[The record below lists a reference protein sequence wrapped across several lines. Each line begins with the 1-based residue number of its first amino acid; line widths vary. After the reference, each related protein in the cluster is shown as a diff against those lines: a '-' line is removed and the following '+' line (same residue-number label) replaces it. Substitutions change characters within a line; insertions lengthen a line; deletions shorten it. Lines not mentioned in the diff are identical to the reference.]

1 MKKLILICAIDPFIG
16 CDNFIFKH
24 KSNEYTSIQLEEI
37 ATGHILIF
45 GQINEVDGTFVLDT
59 GSGGTV
65 IDEKNKNKFKLT
77 TNDTEEKASG
87 VGGSNIEML
96 TSENNHL
103 KIGDLEL
110 TDQSFI
116 LMNLDYVND
125 AFELNGLERVD
136 GIIGTHILKN
146 NKAIIDYST
155 LKIYLKN
162 NLIANELNKYKTTA
176 SFRGRQQD
184 KILISNASSEKHK
197 PTTIL

>member
-24 KSNEYTSIQLEEI
+24 KSDEYTCIQLEEI

-136 GIIGTHILKN
+136 GIIGTDILKN

-155 LKIYLKN
+155 LKIYLK
-162 NLIANELNKYKTTA
+162 K
-176 SFRGRQQD
+176 
-184 KILISNASSEKHK
+184 
-197 PTTIL
+197 

>member
-1 MKKLILICAIDPFIG
+1 M
-16 CDNFIFKH
+16 
-24 KSNEYTSIQLEEI
+24 
-37 ATGHILIF
+37 
-45 GQINEVDGTFVLDT
+45 LDT

>member
-1 MKKLILICAIDPFIG
+1 M
-16 CDNFIFKH
+16 
-24 KSNEYTSIQLEEI
+24 
-37 ATGHILIF
+37 
-45 GQINEVDGTFVLDT
+45 LDT

-136 GIIGTHILKN
+136 GIIGTDI
-146 NKAIIDYST
+146 
-155 LKIYLKN
+155 LKN
-162 NLIANELNKYKTTA
+162 NLIENELNKYKTTA

>member
-1 MKKLILICAIDPFIG
+1 
-16 CDNFIFKH
+16 
-24 KSNEYTSIQLEEI
+24 LEEI

-103 KIGDLEL
+103 KIGDL
-110 TDQSFI
+110 
-116 LMNLDYVND
+116 
-125 AFELNGLERVD
+125 
-136 GIIGTHILKN
+136 
-146 NKAIIDYST
+146 
-155 LKIYLKN
+155 
-162 NLIANELNKYKTTA
+162 
-176 SFRGRQQD
+176 
-184 KILISNASSEKHK
+184 
-197 PTTIL
+197 

>member
-24 KSNEYTSIQLEEI
+24 KSNEYASIQLEEI

>member
-1 MKKLILICAIDPFIG
+1 L
-16 CDNFIFKH
+16 
-24 KSNEYTSIQLEEI
+24 
-37 ATGHILIF
+37 
-45 GQINEVDGTFVLDT
+45 LDT

-136 GIIGTHILKN
+136 GIIGTDILKN

-155 LKIYLKN
+155 LKIYLK
-162 NLIANELNKYKTTA
+162 K
-176 SFRGRQQD
+176 
-184 KILISNASSEKHK
+184 
-197 PTTIL
+197 